1 MSYLLRSAAL
11 TNYVEVA
18 RSVGLDPYRK
28 LADAGIDRSV
38 LLDPDIMI
46 PAEAVG
52 RLLETSARAAAIE
65 DFGLRMAETRELS
78 NLGPLGFV
86 MREQPTLRRALG
98 SIAHYLR
105 LQNEAVVMRIEETEG
120 LAVIREDIVGG
131 VPGSMRQAMELVLGV
146 LYRVLSMV
154 LGAGWKP
161 RTICFTHSAPAS
173 LATHARIF
181 GAPVEFN
188 QDFDGIVCLASD
200 LDAAIPAY
208 DPVMAQQVRRYLDS
222 MLLQANATMSDKV
235 RKLVVALLPSGAC
248 SVERIAQHLGVDRR
262 TVHRH
267 LAHHGD
273 SYLSIVDKVRVELV
287 MRYVDSG
294 DRPLSEVAT
303 LVGFASLS
311 AFSRWFGARFGC
323 SVSTWRRKRTQR
335 SAGAGDAA
343 VSRE

>member
-28 LADAGIDRSV
+28 LADAGINRSV

-46 PAEAVG
+46 PAEAVA

-78 NLGPLGFV
+78 NLGSLGFV

-98 SIAHYLR
+98 SMAHYLR
-105 LQNEAVVMRIEETEG
+105 LQNEAVVMRIEETAG
-120 LAVIREDIVGG
+120 LAIIREELMGV
-131 VPGSMRQAMELVLGV
+131 VPGSMRQATELVLAV
-146 LYRVLSMV
+146 LFRLLSMV
-154 LGAGWKP
+154 LGASWKP

-173 LATHARIF
+173 VAMHTRVF

-188 QDFDGIVCLASD
+188 QDFDGIVCVTSD

-222 MLLQANATMSDKV
+222 MLLQTNATMSDKV
-235 RKLVVALLPSGAC
+235 TKLVVALLPSGTC
-248 SVERIAQHLGVDRR
+248 SVDRIAQHLGVDRR

-267 LAHHGD
+267 LAQHGD
-273 SYLSIVDKVRVELV
+273 SYLSIVDTVRAGLV
-287 MRYVDSG
+287 MRYVDNA
-294 DRPLSEVAT
+294 DRPLSEVAA
-303 LVGFASLS
+303 LVGFSSLS
-311 AFSRWFGARFGC
+311 AFSRWFGGRFGC
-323 SVSTWRRKRTQR
+323 SVSTWRIKNAQR
-335 SAGAGDAA
+335 SAGARDES
-343 VSRE
+343 V